1 MKKGK
6 RKGFFALWRLDLRAL
21 AGMFL
26 LIAGAAGAITVTALA
41 AQEGVEV
48 PVIMYHGVLKDQAR
62 HGKYVISPAEF
73 EKDLL
78 WLKENGYTTVST
90 ADLIA
95 YTQGGALP
103 EKPVMLT
110 FDDGY
115 YNNYL
120 YAYPIAKQYG
130 CRFLLSP
137 IGRYAD
143 AYSETGETN
152 AYYTHATWEQLGEMV
167 ESGVVE
173 LGNHS
178 YDLHDAKQARG
189 VERRPGEGDEAYRG
203 RITADLSK
211 AQEAFRRELGEA
223 PKVFVYPFG
232 AMSEGVGEIIR
243 GMGFEVTFTCR
254 EKTSKISRDRE
265 SLYGIGRYLRPSG
278 VSSGEFFRRIG
289 L

>member
-1 MKKGK
+1 MEK
-6 RKGFFALWRLDLRAL
+6 RKKRGFFALWSLDLRAL
-21 AGMFL
+21 LGAVL

-48 PVIMYHGVLKDQAR
+48 PVVMYHSMLKDESQ
-62 HGKYVISPAEF
+62 HGKYVVSPAEF
-73 EKDLL
+73 EQDLL
-78 WLKENGYTTVST
+78 WLKKHGYTTVST

-95 YTQGGALP
+95 YTQGGPLP

-130 CRFLLSP
+130 CKFLLSP

-143 AYSETGETN
+143 AYSETGEAN
-152 AYYTHATWEQLGEMV
+152 AYYTHATWDQLREMTG
-167 ESGVVE
+167 SGLVE

-178 YDLHDAKQARG
+178 YNLHDAKQARG
-189 VERRPGEGDEAYRG
+189 VERRSGEGDEAYRA
-203 RITADLSK
+203 RITADLTQ
-211 AQEAFRRELGEA
+211 AQEAFCRELGEA
-223 PKVFVYPFG
+223 PKTFVYPFG

-243 GMGFEVTFTCR
+243 EMGFEVTFTCR
-254 EKTSKISRDRE
+254 EKTSKVTREKE
-265 SLYGIGRYLRPSG
+265 SLYGLGRYLRPSG
-278 VSSGEFFRRIG
+278 VSSGEFFRKMG

>member
-1 MKKGK
+1 MGK
-6 RKGFFALWRLDLRAL
+6 RRKRGFFALWSLDLRAL
-21 AGMFL
+21 LGAAL

-48 PVIMYHGVLKDQAR
+48 PVVMYHSMLKDESQ
-62 HGKYVISPAEF
+62 HGKYVVSPAEF
-73 EKDLL
+73 EQDLL
-78 WLKENGYTTVST
+78 WLKEHGYTTVST

-95 YTQGGALP
+95 YTQGGSLP

-130 CRFLLSP
+130 CKFLLSP

-143 AYSETGETN
+143 AYSQSGEVN
-152 AYYTHATWEQLGEMV
+152 AYYTHATWEQLREMTG
-167 ESGVVE
+167 SGLVE

-178 YDLHDAKQARG
+178 YNLHDAKQARG
-189 VERRPGEGDEAYRG
+189 VERRPGEGDEAYRA
-203 RITADLSK
+203 RITADLTK

-223 PKVFVYPFG
+223 PKTFVYPFG

-243 GMGFEVTFTCR
+243 EMGFEVTFTCR
-254 EKTSKISRDRE
+254 EKTSKVTREKE
-265 SLYGIGRYLRPSG
+265 SLYGLGRYLRPSG
-278 VSSGEFFRRIG
+278 VSSGEFFRKMG

>member
-1 MKKGK
+1 MEK
-6 RKGFFALWRLDLRAL
+6 RKKRGFFALWSLDLRAL
-21 AGMFL
+21 LGAVL

-48 PVIMYHGVLKDQAR
+48 PVVMYHSMLKDESQ
-62 HGKYVISPAEF
+62 HGKYVVSPAEF
-73 EKDLL
+73 EQDLI
-78 WLKENGYTTVST
+78 WLKKHGYTTVST

-95 YTQGGALP
+95 YTQGGSLP

-130 CRFLLSP
+130 CKFLLSP

-143 AYSETGETN
+143 EYSGTGEAN
-152 AYYTHATWEQLGEMV
+152 AYYTHATWDQLREMTG
-167 ESGVVE
+167 SGLVE

-178 YDLHDAKQARG
+178 YNLHDAKQARG
-189 VERRPGEGDEAYRG
+189 VERRPGEGDEAYRA
-203 RITADLSK
+203 RITADLTQ

-223 PKVFVYPFG
+223 PKTFVYPFG

-243 GMGFEVTFTCR
+243 ELGFEVTFTCR
-254 EKTSKISRDRE
+254 EKTSKVTREKE
-265 SLYGIGRYLRPSG
+265 SLYGLGRYLRPSG
-278 VSSGEFFRRIG
+278 VSSGEFFRKMG

>member
-1 MKKGK
+1 MEK
-6 RKGFFALWRLDLRAL
+6 RKKRGFFALWSLDLRAL
-21 AGMFL
+21 LGAAL

-48 PVIMYHGVLKDQAR
+48 PVVMYHSMLKDESQ
-62 HGKYVISPAEF
+62 HGKYVVSPAEF
-73 EKDLL
+73 EQDLL
-78 WLKENGYTTVST
+78 WLKEHGYTTVST

-95 YTQGGALP
+95 YTQGGPLP

-130 CRFLLSP
+130 CKFLLSP

-143 AYSETGETN
+143 EYSGTGEAN
-152 AYYTHATWEQLGEMV
+152 AYYTHATWDQLREMTG
-167 ESGVVE
+167 SGLVE

-178 YDLHDAKQARG
+178 YNLHDAKRARG
-189 VERRPGEGDEAYRG
+189 VERRSGEGDEAYRA
-203 RITADLSK
+203 RIMADLTQ

-223 PKVFVYPFG
+223 PKTFVYPFG

-243 GMGFEVTFTCR
+243 EMGFEVTFTCR
-254 EKTSKISRDRE
+254 EKTSKVTREKE
-265 SLYGIGRYLRPSG
+265 SLYGLGRYLRPSG
-278 VSSGEFFRRIG
+278 VSSGEFFRKMG